1 MEDEG
6 PKLAEVLK
14 QAIVAF
20 DEAKVG
26 SQGTKSVLGRVFRR

>member
-20 DEAKVG
+20 EEAKG
-26 SQGTKSVLGRVFRR
+26 GNESTRSVFDRIFRR